1 MQSTVSRYEPRQ
13 DRSEETSYPSP
24 LRPAS
29 AHGYEL
35 AEPEEVGAIIL
46 SEGKEAVSFWTS
58 SWRNGANGHAEFS
71 GASGNFTISPISLA
85 VQVDRVPQ
93 QHLPQHRFL
102 VLQKWEGTVSALKE
116 QEKEFVAVIRD
127 LTQTRSDEEATF
139 PIEEIPDSDRDLLA
153 PGAVFYWNVGYEL
166 NSYGQ
171 RKRVSA
177 IRFRRLPAWTRSEI
191 ESVRRTAER
200 FKGIFGLNAQ
210 PQSATR
216 A

>member
-1 MQSTVSRYEPRQ
+1 
-13 DRSEETSYPSP
+13 
-24 LRPAS
+24 
-29 AHGYEL
+29 L

-58 SWRNGANGHAEFS
+58 SWRNGASGHAEFS
-71 GASGNFTISPISLA
+71 GASGNLIISPISLP